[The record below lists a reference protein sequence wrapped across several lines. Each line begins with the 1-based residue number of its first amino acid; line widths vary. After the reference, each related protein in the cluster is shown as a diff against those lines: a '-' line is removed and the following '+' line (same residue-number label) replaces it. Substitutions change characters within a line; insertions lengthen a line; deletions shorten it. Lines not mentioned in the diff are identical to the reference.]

1 MDMTVIAAIKVDNKV
16 YMGCDSMFLDVGSL
30 QVTKRTQSKLII
42 KDEMVI
48 GLTTNGCR
56 IFQTI
61 QYKLKVPS
69 TSKVE
74 TKDLLEYFIKKFCSS
89 LYKLLHAENMLL
101 EDPDAKS
108 GEPSL
113 SPASCLIGIRGKLF
127 HIGEDFDVAEL
138 DMPFFAVGGGGE
150 YAIGALE
157 ASTALATDFKPDD
170 HILHALK
177 TSEKYT
183 AGVKRPY
190 QLVNTETLCI
200 LECY

>member
-1 MDMTVIAAIKVDNKV
+1 MTVIAAIKANDKI
-16 YMGCDSMFLDVGSL
+16 YMGCDSMFLYPESL
-30 QVTKRTQSKLII
+30 QAIKRTQSKLII

-69 TSKVE
+69 TRKVKTE
-74 TKDLLEYFIKKFCSS
+74 DLLEYFITKFCNS

-101 EDPDAKS
+101 EDAEAKTS
-108 GEPSL
+108 EPSI
-113 SPASCLIGIRGKLF
+113 SPAICLIGIRGKLF
-127 HIGEDFDVAEL
+127 RIGEDFDVAEL
-138 DMPFFAVGGGGE
+138 DMPFFAVGSGGE

-157 ASTALATDFKPDD
+157 ATVNLTTTFKPED

-177 TSEKYT
+177 TAEKYT
-183 AGVKRPY
+183 AGVKGPF
-190 QLVNTETLCI
+190 QITNTEDLCL
-200 LECY
+200 LEIS